1 MNLTEHLVMGC
12 PKFRAFVGT
21 RKDAGLDCLR
31 EMVTVLMGA
40 EIWENLGQWYTEE
53 KPRLSGPVK
62 ARMATAAKLNADEV
76 ERLKEIREEV
86 REEVDRIL
94 DGGGIFVL
102 PTVPGKAP
110 KRGQT
115 DKETESWRKKCF
127 ELLCIATLC
136 GLPQV
141 SIPLQALDV
150 EGPQGLSIIGGYQM
164 DKILIS
170 AAREIAPALI
180 EAFPA
185 ILKNELLRL
194 NPPEAPGES
203 DKVKGNEA
211 LKEGKYQDAVEYYTV
226 AIGKNPSNPVYVA
239 NRAMA
244 HLKLGNYE
252 LAEDDCTAAIKRD
265 NKYVKAYLRRATARS
280 VGGNYLEA
288 LMDYEEALRL
298 EPKNSDAK
306 REVTRMKRIIGM
318 ADPGM
323 DVGNM

>member
-1 MNLTEHLVMGC
+1 MDRKLE
-12 PKFRAFVGT
+12 GT
-21 RKDAGLDCLR
+21 
-31 EMVTVLMGA
+31 T
-40 EIWENLGQWYTEE
+40 N
-53 KPRLSGPVK
+53 
-62 ARMATAAKLNADEV
+62 ATN
-76 ERLKEIREEV
+76 
-86 REEVDRIL
+86 
-94 DGGGIFVL
+94 
-102 PTVPGKAP
+102 
-110 KRGQT
+110 
-115 DKETESWRKKCF
+115 
-127 ELLCIATLC
+127 
-136 GLPQV
+136 
-141 SIPLQALDV
+141 
-150 EGPQGLSIIGGYQM
+150 GYQM
-164 DKILIS
+164 DKMLIS

-203 DKVKGNEA
+203 DKVKGNKA
-211 LKEGKYQDAVEYYTV
+211 LKQGKYQDAVEYYTV

-288 LMDYEEALRL
+288 LMDYEDALRL